1 MFSNAR
7 LLTMRKPLQDVV
19 LFGAIIAVGAVF
31 FFVNPATTAFYPK
44 CLFHEMTGL
53 YCPGCGSTRA
63 LYCLL
68 HGEFREALCDNALVV
83 LALPLLGAILL
94 ARTFR
99 RRPPVVATQSKLGWL
114 GLLLAAIAVFGIV
127 RNIPCRPFSLL
138 TPLRKPLANKTLALP
153 SADRVASR
161 QTETQ

>member
-1 MFSNAR
+1 
-7 LLTMRKPLQDVV
+7 MRKPLQDIA
-19 LFGAIIAVGAVF
+19 LFGAIIAVGTVF
-31 FFVNPATTAFYPK
+31 YFFDPETTALFPK
-44 CLFHEMTGL
+44 CMFHEMTGL

-68 HGEFREALCDNALVV
+68 HGELRNAFRDNALVV

-94 ARTFR
+94 ARAFR

-114 GLLLAAIAVFGIV
+114 GLLLAVIVVFGIV

-138 TPLRKPLANKTLALP
+138 TPPQKPLPNKTLALTG
-153 SADRVASR
+153 ADGVSFRR
-161 QTETQ
+161 TGTQ